1 MPARSAIFT
10 QLGSRAR
17 WASAT
22 LSLLLLVVGLPV
34 WAAEQPFDGPFRLN
48 AGDLEYVPEGGVYV
62 GSGGV
67 LLIQESRKLSAD
79 WVAFSLETG
88 RGVASGRVRFQD
100 ENQYLEASF
109 VIFDIETLDA
119 VLYDGE
125 IDTGPSGFQIEA
137 SEIRKQGEID
147 YSLRNGLITTCR
159 CPEESDRK
167 PWVLNTRKAEV
178 ELGGYGRARNT
189 TVEILGVP
197 AIWLPWVMFPVKTDR
212 ESGVL
217 PPEVAF
223 GGQSGSR
230 VGLPLFWAARRNI
243 GVIATPLYSS
253 KRGFKADLDVDYV
266 YGQRSGGR
274 AYGAYARDDSYQ
286 EGVSPYAPNR
296 WAAALEHD
304 QFLPDGWRAR
314 ADVKLVSDRFYLQD
328 FDEYGFYRRDIFLR
342 SRFFA
347 FRHFGDSGRVGVVGG
362 MNYAQ
367 DVQFSEDSAQSTVR
381 LNRWPEL
388 AVRVLPGGGPVLD
401 ALGLVGTLDAEY
413 AYFDAPSMPS
423 QEALDLYYPSD
434 IPFQDGQRAML
445 RPRLARPVSFG
456 GVVDLWPEVGY
467 AQTLYNTDQQGT
479 SERGVFTARGVLSTR
494 LGRDFELGEGHRLQH
509 QAEPYIN
516 YTWVQTRS
524 QEGDPIFVPAS
535 LVAQRRL
542 RQLDPE
548 NRVLDPSDRIPDA
561 NVLAFG
567 LKNRFRWGSSA
578 SSRLRGVFS
587 ELRVGFQ
594 HDFDEE
600 GAGQFLLDGENY
612 YRNWVSLDYSM
623 AWELG
628 GTEFDEVIAAVRVTP
643 PGFGPVSRST
653 FDLGYRYLRVPPDIA
668 AVTQDD
674 LSQLDFGA
682 RFRLA
687 ERIELGYRA
696 TYSLHD
702 SEFLTQVGSAV
713 YASRCRCFAVGVDLG
728 VDRQS
733 DLFVRLRYSIVGLGG
748 DALRDPFAAAAGWIG
763 SRGW

>member
-1 MPARSAIFT
+1 M
-10 QLGSRAR
+10 
-17 WASAT
+17 
-22 LSLLLLVVGLPV
+22 LLLAFAGSVRAGDLPF
-34 WAAEQPFDGPFRLN
+34 ETPFRVD
-48 AGDLEYVPEGGVYV
+48 AGSLEYVPKGGVYI

-67 LLIQESRKLSAD
+67 LLIQDRRKLSAD

-88 RGVASGRVRFQD
+88 RGVASGRVRFRD
-100 ENQYLEASF
+100 GEQYLEGSF
-109 VIFDIETLDA
+109 VIFDVETLDA
-119 VLYDGE
+119 ILYDGE
-125 IDTGPSGFQIEA
+125 IDTGPSGFQIEGR
-137 SEIRKQGEID
+137 EIRKEGESD
-147 YSLRNGLITTCR
+147 FSLREGVLTTCR

-167 PWVLNTRKAEV
+167 PWVLTTRHADV
-178 ELGGYGRARNT
+178 ELGGYGRATNS

-197 AIWLPWVMFPVKTDR
+197 AIWLPWIMFPVKTER

-230 VGLPLFWAARRNI
+230 VGLPIFWAARRNL
-243 GVIATPLYSS
+243 GVVAMPLYSAE
-253 KRGFKADLDVDYV
+253 RGFKLDLDADYV
-266 YGQRSGGR
+266 YGERSGGR
-274 AYGAYARDDSYQ
+274 AYGAYARDDSYVP
-286 EGVSPYAPNR
+286 GRSRFKPNR

-328 FDEYGFYRRDIFLR
+328 YDEYGFYRRDIFLR

-347 FRHFGDSGRVGVVGG
+347 FRHFGSSGRVGVLGG

-367 DVQFSEDSAQSTVR
+367 DVQFSEDAAQGTVR
-381 LNRWPEL
+381 LNRWPEV
-388 AVRVLPGGGPVLD
+388 AVRVLPGGGPGLD
-401 ALGLVGTLDAEY
+401 ALGLLGTLDAEY
-413 AYFDAPSMPS
+413 AYFDAPSTPS
-423 QEALDLYYPSD
+423 PETLALYYPSN
-434 IPFQDGQRAML
+434 IPFENGQRAVL

-467 AQTLYNTDQQGT
+467 AQSLYSTDQQGT
-479 SERGVFTARGVLSTR
+479 SERGVFTARGVLSSR
-494 LGRDFELGEGHRLQH
+494 LRREFKMGENHVLSH
-509 QAEPYIN
+509 QAEPYVN

-524 QEGDPIFVPAS
+524 QDDDPIFVPAS

-561 NVLAFG
+561 NVLAVG
-567 LKNRFRWGSSA
+567 VKNRFRWGSGSGP
-578 SSRLRGVFS
+578 RLRGVFS

-594 HDFDEE
+594 HDFDE
-600 GAGQFLLDGENY
+600 AGTGQILIDGQNY
-612 YRNWVSLDYSM
+612 YREWLRLDYSM
-623 AWELG
+623 AWGLG
-628 GTEFDEVIAAVRVTP
+628 GTEYDEAITSVRVSP
-643 PGFGPVSRST
+643 PGFGPISRSS
-653 FDLGYRYLRVPPDIA
+653 FQLGYRYLQVPADIA
-668 AVTQDD
+668 AVTGDD
-674 LSQLDFGA
+674 LSQLDFGL

-687 ERIELGYRA
+687 ERLELGYRA

-702 SEFLTQVGSAV
+702 AEFLTQVGTAV
-713 YASRCRCFAVGVDLG
+713 YASGCRCFSVGFDMG

-763 SRGW
+763 SRDW